1 MNNRH
6 RRVTKLKAQERKR
19 LKAKVVAAY
28 ELANEFLATVTPLVT
43 IAWEAL
49 VDVVDSI
56 SRGIDEA
63 LHK

>member
-6 RRVTKLKAQERKR
+6 RRIARLKAQEQKR
-19 LKAKVVAAY
+19 MKTN
-28 ELANEFLATVTPLVT
+28 ELMKRFYAEFTKEFTV
-43 IAWEAL
+43 IWEAL